1 MFLRSRL
8 QVKLL
13 NLEPSH
19 GLITIFKD
27 LCFTGISCLT
37 KSANKYLYFKF
48 KNHVVSEQTKEKKLD
63 VFKTILRKK
72 SNMKMLWTCIRSIV
86 NLNVGTQFSNISNL
100 LDNGIHINDPLKMA
114 NLFGIW

>member
-19 GLITIFKD
+19 GLITIFKN

-72 SNMKMLWTCIRSIV
+72 SNMKMQENKKHLTCCTFAQEVGSGKLSYLCLQSDCVRSV
-86 NLNVGTQFSNISNL
+86 
-100 LDNGIHINDPLKMA
+100 
-114 NLFGIW
+114 